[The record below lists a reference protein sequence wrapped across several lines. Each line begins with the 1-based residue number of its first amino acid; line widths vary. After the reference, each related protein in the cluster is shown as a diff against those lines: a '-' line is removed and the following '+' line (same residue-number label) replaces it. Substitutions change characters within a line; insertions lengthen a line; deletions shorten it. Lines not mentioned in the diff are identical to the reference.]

1 MNLIELLFRIAPD
14 GGSGS
19 TELIIGVLI
28 LIALLIAS
36 RGRRPFA
43 DLTKS

>member
-19 TELIIGVLI
+19 TEMIIGAVI

-36 RGRRPFA
+36 RRRRPLGY
-43 DLTKS
+43 LTKS

>member
-1 MNLIELLFRIAPD
+1 MNLIELLFRMSPD

-19 TELIIGVLI
+19 TELIIGAVI

-36 RGRRPFA
+36 RRRRPLGY
-43 DLTKS
+43 LTKS